1 MNEQDLLATEIWEI
15 MKSLDDKKADEM
27 KADLMKLQELLIEAS
42 GC

>member
-27 KADLMKLQELLIEAS
+27 KADLMTLQELLIEAS